1 MELSRNARTVLAAAG
16 VELILVST
24 TSVSS
29 AQPCSKNPAETD
41 PLVHLPGIAGDY
53 FRLESSAVGRDF
65 HIFVRL
71 PQSYEA
77 DSKRIYPVVY
87 VLDGDSLFPII
98 APTHLFLTLDYTLP
112 EAVIIGIAY
121 GSFDPAINRRG
132 YDFTVSAPE
141 AGEARGG
148 APKFHAFLKD
158 ELIPRVER
166 QYRVD
171 SNKRVLFG
179 QSRGGSMVLY
189 SAFTDPD
196 LFWGRIA
203 SNPTFDPGR
212 DLFFSTPAKGSRGD
226 LGLVVTSGTGDLP
239 ALRETALEWFSAW
252 SGADALPWKLHAVTI
267 EHGAH
272 ASFSPSS
279 YRTGMLWLF
288 GLSEQLRTSSE

>member
-1 MELSRNARTVLAAAG
+1 MELSRRAKTVLAAAS
-16 VELILVST
+16 VAVILISLSYA
-24 TSVSS
+24 SS
-29 AQPCSKNPAETD
+29 ARPCSET
-41 PLVHLPGIAGDY
+41 PTETAALSYLPGIAGDY
-53 FRLESSAVGRDF
+53 FRLQSSAVGRDF

-77 DSKRIYPVVY
+77 DSERIYPVVY

-98 APTHLFLTLDYTLP
+98 APTHLFLTVDYKLP
-112 EAVIIGIAY
+112 EAVIVGIAY
-121 GSFDPAINRRG
+121 GSFDPAVNRRG
-132 YDFTVSAPE
+132 FDFTVSAPT
-141 AGEARGG
+141 AGEIRGG
-148 APKFHAFLKD
+148 APQFHAFLKD
-158 ELIPRVER
+158 ELTPLVER
-166 QYRVD
+166 RYRVD
-171 SNKRVLFG
+171 SNRRVLFG

-212 DLFFSTPAKGSRGD
+212 ELFFSTPAKGSRED
-226 LGLVVTSGTGDLP
+226 LGLVVTSGSDDIP
-239 ALRETALEWFSAW
+239 ALRETALEWISVW

-288 GLSEQLRTSSE
+288 GVNEQ